1 MVAVAAVSNKDCI
14 MYIVYNS
21 NGTQHTI
28 VEVDDRIDTIAS
40 QTHMTADELCSIF
53 KALLMKISVATPI
66 GAPKMITVLD
76 IKRV

>member
-1 MVAVAAVSNKDCI
+1 

-40 QTHMTADELCSIF
+40 QTHMTADELCGIIQGIVNEDKCCNADWSA
-53 KALLMKISVATPI
+53 KDDDSS
-66 GAPKMITVLD
+66 
-76 IKRV
+76 

>member
-1 MVAVAAVSNKDCI
+1 

-40 QTHMTADELCSIF
+40 QTHMTADELCSI
-53 KALLMKISVATPI
+53 IQGIVNE
-66 GAPKMITVLD
+66 D
-76 IKRV
+76 KRCNADWSTKDDNSS